1 MTATM
6 EASSDQ
12 QFEQPRIVPTSGDE
26 SVMVNEETT
35 RIGSA
40 ARAVGGVAVDSIM
53 NNKQKL

>member
-53 NNKQKL
+53 NNK